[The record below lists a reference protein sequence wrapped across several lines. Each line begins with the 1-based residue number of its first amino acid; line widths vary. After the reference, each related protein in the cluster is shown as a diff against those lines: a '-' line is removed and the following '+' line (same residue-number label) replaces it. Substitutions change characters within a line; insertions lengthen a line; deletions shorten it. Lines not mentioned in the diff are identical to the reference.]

1 MLKMMGSFYKVI
13 DLLEGSIVEQDVQIL
28 SFIVAKGGH
37 WRKVADLI
45 QMRFYT

>member
-1 MLKMMGSFYKVI
+1 MMGSFYKVI

-37 WRKVADLI
+37 WREVTDLI